1 MLYASDKNVVDVQ
14 DVVEAIMEVST
25 SRRRTVH
32 LSTYFSVDRNS
43 SASSSD
49 RVSPMNASQRQQQGP
64 SLSSEKVESALGAL
78 HQLDASYVDDPHIR
92 NKLKEIIGLLG
103 SQKTDF
109 ALEKID

>member
-1 MLYASDKNVVDVQ
+1 MLYASNKNVVDAQ

-32 LSTYFSVDRNS
+32 LSTYFSVDRNC
-43 SASSSD
+43 SSD
-49 RVSPMNASQRQQQGP
+49 RVSPMNAPQRQQQRP
-64 SLSSEKVESALGAL
+64 PLSSEKMESALGAL

-92 NKLKEIIGLLG
+92 NKLKEIISLLG